1 MVSKH
6 LFGATRAYGD
16 ALRQIAAT
24 FGSRSF
30 THVDLRAAGMDL
42 AGIMTSLHRS
52 GCIERVGWDGRGK
65 GVWKLS
71 SELVDYYAAEAT
83 A

>member
-6 LFGATRAYGD
+6 LYGAVRVHDTT
-16 ALRQIAAT
+16 LRQIAAT

-30 THVDLRAAGMDL
+30 TNVDLRAAGMDL
-42 AGIMTSLHRS
+42 AGIMTSFHRS

-71 SELVDYYAAEAT
+71 SELVDHYAAEAT